1 MQPAAETAGY
11 PPRPPPFCDTLL
23 KVEPN
28 LSGQR
33 AGRDIVG
40 AAERGEE
47 VVQRI
52 FVRQVNDSELST
64 PLVPV
69 SVKHVVMAHRQV
81 KQVTGSNA
89 WRILVIVFRV
99 GSRNV

>member
-11 PPRPPPFCDTLL
+11 PPRPSLFRHTLL

-33 AGRDIVG
+33 PRCDIVG
-40 AAERGEE
+40 AAEGGEE

-52 FVRQVNDSELST
+52 FVRQVDDSKLST

-69 SVKHVVMAHRQV
+69 SVKHVVMAYRHV
-81 KQVTGSNA
+81 KQVT
-89 WRILVIVFRV
+89 
-99 GSRNV
+99 